1 MDKDLESVQEARDLV
16 ETAYRASQAFRAAS
30 QAQVDAIV
38 AAMAAVAEAHAER
51 LGRLAVE
58 ETGYGKPEDK
68 ALKNLFAAR
77 RVHQAIR
84 PLRTV
89 GVIAEDPAAGVVE
102 FATPVGVVAAVL
114 PVTNPTS
121 TAIYKVLIAVK
132 AGNAIVVSPHPA
144 ALRCIC
150 ETVGVLRQAAL
161 QAGAPEGLIGC
172 FTRPSL
178 AGTQEMMRHRRTGV
192 ILATGGTGIVRAA
205 YSSGKPAYGVG
216 PGNVPAFIDR
226 SADVAAAVGHVLAG
240 KSFDWGTICSSE
252 QAIVAEEVLRA
263 PVTEE
268 LRRQGAHFLNAE
280 EAARLGATLI
290 SPATFTVNPK
300 CVGQS
305 PQRLGE
311 LAGFPVPP
319 GARALVAELQGMG
332 KEYPLSAEKLSPAL
346 ALYFVPDREAAF
358 TLCSNLLHFGGLG
371 HTCVI
376 HASDDAVIRE
386 YGRRM
391 PAFRVVVNSP
401 APQGSIGATT
411 NLFPAMT
418 LGCGA
423 VGGNITSDNIG
434 PQHLFNTKRVA
445 YPRREAAA
453 AVAAAGA
460 IGQPPRLPESIA
472 QPSRPPELPAPPSR
486 LSEPSG
492 PLAHAVAA
500 PSSAFT
506 ASAQASAGSVHDLV
520 DRFLRSKQPIAA
532 AAAVGQPT
540 GLSESTA
547 APPPLSPPSSPPA
560 DSAVGWPS
568 RLTEP
573 APEGPPSRLTELIA
587 APSRLSPPSSPPA
600 DAPVGWPS
608 RLTDSMPRPSAPP
621 GSARQPPASPSS
633 APPPQPADFVCEAD
647 VRLAIKDGRKI
658 LVGPKTIITPAAR
671 DLASEHKTFAD

>member
-1 MDKDLESVQEARDLV
+1 VDKDLESVQEARDLV
-16 ETAYRASQAFRAAS
+16 EAAYQASQVFRAAS

-68 ALKNLFAAR
+68 TLKNLFAAH

-89 GVIAEDPAAGVVE
+89 GVIAEDAAAGVVE

-150 ETVGVLRQAAL
+150 ETVSVLRRAAL
-161 QAGAPEGLIGC
+161 EAGAPEGLIGC

-178 AGTQEMMRHRRTGV
+178 AGTQELMRHRRTGV

-252 QAIVAEEVLRA
+252 QAIVAEEALRA

-268 LRRQGAHFLNAE
+268 LRRQGAHFLNDQ
-280 EAARLGATLI
+280 EAAQLGATLI
-290 SPATFTVNPK
+290 VPATFTVNPK

-311 LAGFPVPP
+311 LAGFPVPS
-319 GARALVAELQGMG
+319 GARALVAELRGMG

-346 ALYFVPDREAAF
+346 ALFFVPDREAAF

-376 HASDDAVIRE
+376 HATDDAVIRE

-401 APQGSIGATT
+401 APQGSIGETT

-434 PQHLFNTKRVA
+434 PRHLFNTKRLA
-445 YPRREAAA
+445 YPRREATA
-453 AVAAAGA
+453 AVAAAAGA
-460 IGQPPRLPESIA
+460 AATRASRPSETTA
-472 QPSRPPELPAPPSR
+472 QPSRPSPSHPSPTSSPFGEPQAGQPSRLSGPLAPPAQTPAAAPSQAFTSSAPASAGSVSELVDRFLRGKQPVAAPGTPAQPSR
-486 LSEPSG
+486 LSEP
-492 PLAHAVAA
+492 
-500 PSSAFT
+500 
-506 ASAQASAGSVHDLV
+506 
-520 DRFLRSKQPIAA
+520 
-532 AAAVGQPT
+532 AAVGWPSQ
-540 GLSESTA
+540 LSEPASQ
-547 APPPLSPPSSPPA
+547 PSRLSEPA
-560 DSAVGWPS
+560 AVGWPS
-568 RLTEP
+568 RLSDSTP
-573 APEGPPSRLTELIA
+573 PPSTPLGPT
-587 APSRLSPPSSPPA
+587 SRPPVSPPPA
-600 DAPVGWPS
+600 A
-608 RLTDSMPRPSAPP
+608 
-621 GSARQPPASPSS
+621 
-633 APPPQPADFVCEAD
+633 PPQPAAFVCEAD

-658 LVGPKTIITPAAR
+658 LIGPKTIVTPAAR
-671 DLASEHKTFAD
+671 DLANEHKAFAD

>member
-1 MDKDLESVQEARDLV
+1 VDKDLESVQEARDLV
-16 ETAYRASQAFRAAS
+16 EAAYQASRAFRAAS

-58 ETGYGKPEDK
+58 ETGYGKPADK
-68 ALKNLFAAR
+68 TLKNLFAAR

-89 GVIAEDPAAGVVE
+89 GVIAEDADAGVVE

-150 ETVGVLRQAAL
+150 ETVSLLRQAAL

-172 FTRPSL
+172 FTCPSL
-178 AGTQEMMRHRRTGV
+178 AGTQELMRHRRTGV

-252 QAIVAEEVLRA
+252 QAIVAEEALRT

-268 LRRQGAHFLNAE
+268 LRRQGAHFLNE
-280 EAARLGATLI
+280 QEAAQLGTTLI

-311 LAGFPVPP
+311 LAGFSVPP
-319 GARALVAELQGMG
+319 GARALVAELRGMG
-332 KEYPLSAEKLSPAL
+332 KDYPLSAEKLSPVL

-376 HASDDAVIRE
+376 HATDDAVIRE

-401 APQGSIGATT
+401 APQGSIGETT

-434 PQHLFNTKRVA
+434 PRHLFNIKRVA
-445 YPRREAAA
+445 YPRREAAVA
-453 AVAAAGA
+453 AAAAGA
-460 IGQPPRLPESIA
+460 AATRASRPSETTA
-472 QPSRPPELPAPPSR
+472 QPSRPSPSHPSPTSSPFGEPPVGQPSR
-486 LSEPSG
+486 LSESLALPARTPAALPSQ
-492 PLAHAVAA
+492 
-500 PSSAFT
+500 AFT
-506 ASAQASAGSVHDLV
+506 ASAPPSAGSASDLV
-520 DRFLRSKQPIAA
+520 DRFLRGKQPIAA
-532 AAAVGQPT
+532 PGTPAQPSR
-540 GLSESTA
+540 LAE
-547 APPPLSPPSSPPA
+547 PA
-560 DSAVGWPS
+560 AVGWPS
-568 RLTEP
+568 RLSEST
-573 APEGPPSRLTELIA
+573 AQPSRLAEPT
-587 APSRLSPPSSPPA
+587 
-600 DAPVGWPS
+600 PVGWPS
-608 RLTDSMPRPSAPP
+608 RLSDPTPPPSTPLGPASRPQASP
-621 GSARQPPASPSS
+621 PPA
-633 APPPQPADFVCEAD
+633 PPQPAAFVCEAD

-658 LVGPKTIITPAAR
+658 LIGPKTIVTPAAR
-671 DLASEHKTFAD
+671 DLANEHKVFAD

>member
-16 ETAYRASQAFRAAS
+16 EAAYQASQAFRAAS

-58 ETGYGKPEDK
+58 ETGYGKPADK
-68 ALKNLFAAR
+68 TLKNVFAAR

-89 GVIAEDPAAGVVE
+89 GVIAEDAAAGVVE

-150 ETVGVLRQAAL
+150 ETVSLLRQAAL

-252 QAIVAEEVLRA
+252 QAIVAEEALRA

-268 LRRQGAHFLNAE
+268 LRRQGAHFLNE
-280 EAARLGATLI
+280 QEAAQLGATLI
-290 SPATFTVNPK
+290 VPATFTVNPK

-311 LAGFPVPP
+311 LAGFSVPP
-319 GARALVAELQGMG
+319 GARALVAELRGMG

-346 ALYFVPDREAAF
+346 ALFFVPDREAAF

-376 HASDDAVIRE
+376 HATDDAVIRE

-401 APQGSIGATT
+401 APQGSIGETT

-434 PQHLFNTKRVA
+434 PRHLFNTKRLA
-445 YPRREAAA
+445 YPRREATA
-453 AVAAAGA
+453 AVAAAAAG
-460 IGQPPRLPESIA
+460 GPSRLPEANA
-472 QPSRPPELPAPPSR
+472 QPSRPSPSHPSPTSSPFGEPQVGQPSR
-486 LSEPSG
+486 LSG
-492 PLAHAVAA
+492 PLAPPAQTPAAA
-500 PSSAFT
+500 PSQAFT
-506 ASAQASAGSVHDLV
+506 SSAPASAGSVSDLV
-520 DRFLRSKQPIAA
+520 DRFLRDKQPIAA
-532 AAAVGQPT
+532 GGATAQPSR
-540 GLSESTA
+540 LSE
-547 APPPLSPPSSPPA
+547 PP
-560 DSAVGWPS
+560 AVGWPS
-568 RLTEP
+568 RLSEP
-573 APEGPPSRLTELIA
+573 ASQLSRLSESTA
-587 APSRLSPPSSPPA
+587 QPSRLSDSTPPPSTPLGPTSRPPVSPP
-600 DAPVGWPS
+600 
-608 RLTDSMPRPSAPP
+608 
-621 GSARQPPASPSS
+621 PA
-633 APPPQPADFVCEAD
+633 APPQPAAFVCEAD

-658 LVGPKTIITPAAR
+658 LIGPKTIVTPAAR
-671 DLASEHKTFAD
+671 DLAAEHGAFDRQR

>member
-1 MDKDLESVQEARDLV
+1 VDKDLESVQEARDLV
-16 ETAYRASQAFRAAS
+16 EAAYQASQVFRAAS

-68 ALKNLFAAR
+68 TLKNLFAAH

-89 GVIAEDPAAGVVE
+89 GVIAEDAAAGVVE

-150 ETVGVLRQAAL
+150 ETVSLLRQAAL
-161 QAGAPEGLIGC
+161 EAGAPEGLIGC

-178 AGTQEMMRHRRTGV
+178 AGTQELMRHRRTGV

-252 QAIVAEEVLRA
+252 QAIVAEEALRA

-268 LRRQGAHFLNAE
+268 LRRQGAHFLNDQ
-280 EAARLGATLI
+280 EAAQLGATLI
-290 SPATFTVNPK
+290 VPATFTVNPK

-311 LAGFPVPP
+311 LAGFPVPS
-319 GARALVAELQGMG
+319 GARALVAELRGMG

-346 ALYFVPDREAAF
+346 ALFFVPDREAAF

-376 HASDDAVIRE
+376 HATDDAVIRE

-401 APQGSIGATT
+401 APQGSIGETT

-434 PQHLFNTKRVA
+434 PRHLFNIKRVA
-445 YPRREAAA
+445 YPRREAAG
-453 AVAAAGA
+453 AVAAGAAAG
-460 IGQPPRLPESIA
+460 G
-472 QPSRPPELPAPPSR
+472 PSR
-486 LSEPSG
+486 LSEPSPQPSRPSPSHPSPTSSPFGEPQVGQPSRLSG
-492 PLAHAVAA
+492 PLAPPAQTPAAA
-500 PSSAFT
+500 PSQAFT
-506 ASAQASAGSVHDLV
+506 SSAPASAGSVSELV
-520 DRFLRSKQPIAA
+520 DRFLRGKQPVAA
-532 AAAVGQPT
+532 PGTPAQPSR
-540 GLSESTA
+540 LSE
-547 APPPLSPPSSPPA
+547 PP
-560 DSAVGWPS
+560 AVGWPS
-568 RLTEP
+568 RLSEP
-573 APEGPPSRLTELIA
+573 ASQPSRLAEPT
-587 APSRLSPPSSPPA
+587 
-600 DAPVGWPS
+600 PVGWPS
-608 RLTDSMPRPSAPP
+608 RLSDSTPPPSTPLGPA
-621 GSARQPPASPSS
+621 SHPPASPSP
-633 APPPQPADFVCEAD
+633 APPTQPAAFVCEAD

-658 LVGPKTIITPAAR
+658 LIGPKTIVTPAAR
-671 DLASEHKTFAD
+671 DLGNEHKAFAD

>member
-1 MDKDLESVQEARDLV
+1 MAPIDGGAAASVASRVAKRSRIGPKASVDKDLESVQEARDLV

-252 QAIVAEEVLRA
+252 QAIVAEEALRA

-280 EAARLGATLI
+280 EAARLGTTLI

-319 GARALVAELQGMG
+319 GARALVAELEGMG

-346 ALYFVPDREAAF
+346 ALYFVPDREAAL

-453 AVAAAGA
+453 AVAAARA
-460 IGQPPRLPESIA
+460 VGQPSRLSESIA
-472 QPSRPPELPAPPSR
+472 QPSRPSPSHPSPTSSPFGEPQVGQPSR
-486 LSEPSG
+486 LSG
-492 PLAHAVAA
+492 PLAPPAQTPAAA
-500 PSSAFT
+500 PSQAFT
-506 ASAQASAGSVHDLV
+506 TSASASAGSVSDLV
-520 DRFLRSKQPIAA
+520 DRFLRGKQPIAA
-532 AAAVGQPT
+532 A
-540 GLSESTA
+540 S
-547 APPPLSPPSSPPA
+547 
-560 DSAVGWPS
+560 VGWPS
-568 RLTEP
+568 RLSEST
-573 APEGPPSRLTELIA
+573 AQPSRPA
-587 APSRLSPPSSPPA
+587 DSKSQSDAPSGSTSHLPASPPA
-600 DAPVGWPS
+600 
-608 RLTDSMPRPSAPP
+608 
-621 GSARQPPASPSS
+621 

-658 LVGPKTIITPAAR
+658 VIGPKTIITPAAR
-671 DLASEHKTFAD
+671 DLANEHKTFAD

>member
-1 MDKDLESVQEARDLV
+1 MDKDLESVQQARDLV
-16 ETAYRASQAFRAAS
+16 EAAYQASQAFRAAS
-30 QAQVDAIV
+30 QEQVDAIV
-38 AAMAAVAEAHAER
+38 AAMAVVAEAHAER

-68 ALKNLFAAR
+68 TLKNLFAAR
-77 RVHQAIR
+77 RVHEAIR

-89 GVIAEDPAAGVVE
+89 GVIAEDAAAGVVE

-150 ETVGVLRQAAL
+150 ETVSLLRQAAL

-252 QAIVAEEVLRA
+252 QAIVAEEALRA

-268 LRRQGAHFLNAE
+268 LRRQGAHFLNE
-280 EAARLGATLI
+280 QEAAQLGATLI

-319 GARALVAELQGMG
+319 GARALVAELRGMG

-346 ALYFVPDREAAF
+346 ALFFVPDREAAF

-376 HASDDAVIRE
+376 HAGDDAVIRE

-391 PAFRVVVNSP
+391 PAFRVVVNSS
-401 APQGSIGATT
+401 APQGSIGETT

-434 PQHLFNTKRVA
+434 PQHLFNIKRVA

-453 AVAAAGA
+453 AVAAAAGA
-460 IGQPPRLPESIA
+460 AATRA
-472 QPSRPPELPAPPSR
+472 SRPSESTAQPSR
-486 LSEPSG
+486 LSEPTSQLS
-492 PLAHAVAA
+492 PLSPV
-500 PSSAFT
+500 PSAE
-506 ASAQASAGSVHDLV
+506 
-520 DRFLRSKQPIAA
+520 
-532 AAAVGQPT
+532 AAVGQPSR
-540 GLSESTA
+540 LSE
-547 APPPLSPPSSPPA
+547 PA
-560 DSAVGWPS
+560 AVGWPS
-568 RLTEP
+568 RLPDSIPQP
-573 APEGPPSRLTELIA
+573 AALSGPASH
-587 APSRLSPPSSPPA
+587 
-600 DAPVGWPS
+600 
-608 RLTDSMPRPSAPP
+608 
-621 GSARQPPASPSS
+621 PPASPPP
-633 APPPQPADFVCEAD
+633 APPPPPAAFVCEAD

-658 LVGPKTIITPAAR
+658 LVGPKTIVTPAAR
-671 DLASEHKTFAD
+671 DLASEHKAFAE

>member
-16 ETAYRASQAFRAAS
+16 EAAYQASLAFRAAS

-58 ETGYGKPEDK
+58 ETGYGKPADK
-68 ALKNLFAAR
+68 TLKNVFAAR

-89 GVIAEDPAAGVVE
+89 GVIAEDAAAGVVE

-150 ETVGVLRQAAL
+150 ETVSLLRQAAL

-252 QAIVAEEVLRA
+252 QAIVAEEALRA

-268 LRRQGAHFLNAE
+268 LRRQGAHFLNDQ
-280 EAARLGATLI
+280 EAAQLGATLI
-290 SPATFTVNPK
+290 STATFTVNPK

-319 GARALVAELQGMG
+319 GARALVAELRGMG
-332 KEYPLSAEKLSPAL
+332 KEYPLSAEKLSPVL
-346 ALYFVPDREAAF
+346 ALFFVPDREAAF

-376 HASDDAVIRE
+376 HATDDAVIRE

-401 APQGSIGATT
+401 APQGSIGETT

-434 PQHLFNTKRVA
+434 PQHLFNTKRLA

-453 AVAAAGA
+453 AVAAAA
-460 IGQPPRLPESIA
+460 AGQPSRLSESGP
-472 QPSRPPELPAPPSR
+472 QPSRPPESVAQPSRPSPSHPSPTSSRFGEPQVGQPSR
-486 LSEPSG
+486 LSG
-492 PLAHAVAA
+492 PLAPPAQTPAAA
-500 PSSAFT
+500 PSQAFT
-506 ASAQASAGSVHDLV
+506 TSAPASAGSVSDLV
-520 DRFLRSKQPIAA
+520 DRFLRGKQPFAA
-532 AAAVGQPT
+532 GGATGQPSR
-540 GLSESTA
+540 LSEPIAQPSR
-547 APPPLSPPSSPPA
+547 LSEPA
-560 DSAVGWPS
+560 AVGWPS
-568 RLTEP
+568 RL
-573 APEGPPSRLTELIA
+573 PETASQPSRLADSISQPA
-587 APSRLSPPSSPPA
+587 AL
-600 DAPVGWPS
+600 
-608 RLTDSMPRPSAPP
+608 SAPAP
-621 GSARQPPASPSS
+621 RLPASPPP
-633 APPPQPADFVCEAD
+633 AAPPQPAAFVCEAD

-658 LVGPKTIITPAAR
+658 LIGPKTIVTPAAR
-671 DLASEHKTFAD
+671 DLGNENKAFAD

>member
-1 MDKDLESVQEARDLV
+1 VDKDLESVQEARDLV
-16 ETAYRASQAFRAAS
+16 EAAYQASQAFRAAS

-58 ETGYGKPEDK
+58 ETGYGKPADK
-68 ALKNLFAAR
+68 TLKNLFAAR

-89 GVIAEDPAAGVVE
+89 GVIAEDADAGVVE

-150 ETVGVLRQAAL
+150 ETVSLLRQAAL
-161 QAGAPEGLIGC
+161 EAGAPEGLIGC

-252 QAIVAEEVLRA
+252 QAIVAEEALRA

-268 LRRQGAHFLNAE
+268 LRRQGAHFLNVQ
-280 EAARLGATLI
+280 EAAQLGATLI
-290 SPATFTVNPK
+290 STATFTVNPK

-311 LAGFPVPP
+311 LAGFPVPS
-319 GARALVAELQGMG
+319 GARALVAELRGMG
-332 KEYPLSAEKLSPAL
+332 KEYPLSAEKLSPVL
-346 ALYFVPDREAAF
+346 ALFFVPDREAAF

-376 HASDDAVIRE
+376 HATDDAVIRE

-401 APQGSIGATT
+401 APQGSIGETT

-434 PQHLFNTKRVA
+434 PRHLFNIKRVA

-453 AVAAAGA
+453 AAAAASAAAGR
-460 IGQPPRLPESIA
+460 QPSRLPESAA
-472 QPSRPPELPAPPSR
+472 QPSQPSPSHPPPTSSPFGAPPVGQPSR
-486 LSEPSG
+486 LSG
-492 PLAHAVAA
+492 PLAPPAQTPAAA
-500 PSSAFT
+500 PSQAFT
-506 ASAQASAGSVHDLV
+506 SSAPASVGSVSELV
-520 DRFLRSKQPIAA
+520 DRFLRGKQPIAA
-532 AAAVGQPT
+532 PGTPAQPSR
-540 GLSESTA
+540 LAE
-547 APPPLSPPSSPPA
+547 PA
-560 DSAVGWPS
+560 AVGWPS
-568 RLTEP
+568 RLSEST
-573 APEGPPSRLTELIA
+573 AQPSRLAEPT
-587 APSRLSPPSSPPA
+587 
-600 DAPVGWPS
+600 PVGWPS
-608 RLTDSMPRPSAPP
+608 RLSDSTPPPSTPLGPAPRPQAS
-621 GSARQPPASPSS
+621 QPPA
-633 APPPQPADFVCEAD
+633 PPQPAAFVCEAD

-658 LVGPKTIITPAAR
+658 LIGPKTIVTPAAR
-671 DLASEHKTFAD
+671 DLASEHKAFAD